1 MRCTHDP
8 PKIIRRCPAVFLGAS
23 QLGLANR
30 PATTSAPQTT
40 TPIKHLVVL
49 MQENHTFDNYFGTY
63 PGANGIPS
71 GTKMPVDPANPG
83 SAMVVPW
90 HIGNTTITD
99 LSHSGP
105 TFLAQ
110 FDYGQMDG
118 FISALNN
125 LNENGQLAMGYYDYR
140 DIPYY
145 WNLAANY
152 VLFDNFFSSAKDG
165 SAANHMY
172 WIAGVSPSPK
182 RGQALPDL
190 LKNIPTIFDRLQAS
204 GISWK
209 FYVENYNS
217 AINYRN
223 MAGQGA
229 KGSQVIWVPLLYF
242 DRFIDDPTLSSHIV
256 DLSQYFVDL
265 HQGTLPAVSYIVP
278 SGTSEHPPEY
288 PATGERQVKNLVQEL
303 MRSSAWNSSAFMLLY
318 DDWGG
323 WYDHVVP
330 PQVDAYGYGLRVP
343 ALLISPFAKTGL
355 IDNTQLDFT
364 SVLKFIETNWK
375 VASLSTRDTAANNIL
390 SAFDFTQ
397 APRQADF
404 LPSTWAPALAIKK
417 SPTTVIYTSYGLA
430 FLVSMMV
437 FGFALAKQ
445 RKSQPLPQE
454 KINR

>member
-1 MRCTHDP
+1 M
-8 PKIIRRCPAVFLGAS
+8 IRRNFITVVLAVFLGAS
-23 QLGLANR
+23 QLGLAN
-30 PATTSAPQTT
+30 PPSTPIAPKTT

-63 PGANGIPS
+63 PGAKGIPS
-71 GTKMPVDPANPG
+71 GTEMPVDPAIPG
-83 SAMVVPW
+83 SAMVTPW

-99 LSHSGP
+99 LSHSAP

-110 FDYGQMDG
+110 FNDGQMNG
-118 FISALNN
+118 FVSALNN
-125 LNENGQLAMGYYDYR
+125 LHQNGQLSMGYYDYR

-165 SAANHMY
+165 SSANHMY
-172 WIAGVSPSPK
+172 WIAGVSATPK
-182 RGQALPDL
+182 RGQALSDL
-190 LKNIPTIFDRLQAS
+190 LANIPTIFDRLQAS
-204 GISWK
+204 GVSWK
-209 FYVENYNS
+209 FYVEKYNS
-217 AINYRN
+217 NINYRN
-223 MAGQGA
+223 MATQGA
-229 KGSQVIWVPLLYF
+229 KGSQVIWVPLLNF

-256 DLSQYFVDL
+256 DLSQYYVDL
-265 HQGTLPAVSYIVP
+265 RQGTLPAVSYIVP
-278 SGTSEHPPEY
+278 SGASEHPPEY
-288 PATGERQVKNLVQEL
+288 PATGERQVKTLIQEL
-303 MRSSAWNSSAFMLLY
+303 MRSSAWSSSAFMLLY

-343 ALLISPFAKTGL
+343 ALLVSPFAKIGF

-364 SVLKFIETNWK
+364 SVLKFIEGNWK

-404 LPSTWAPALAIKK
+404 LPSTWAPVTAVKK
-417 SPTTVIYTSYGLA
+417 SPTVIIYISYGMA
-430 FLVSMMV
+430 FLVSILV
-437 FGFALAKQ
+437 FGFTLMKQ
-445 RKSQPLPQE
+445 RRPLAQTQE
-454 KINR
+454 KISR